1 MKLKNKKIGFGITGS
16 YCTFLPALQEIISLI
31 NEGAEVFPILSQ
43 AASSVDTRFGKAAD
57 WLEKLRVMTGREP
70 ITTIEAAEPIGPKNI
85 LDVLLIAPCTGN
97 TLAKFANGITDT
109 PVLMAAKAQLRN
121 IAHSKSAAHVI
132 AR

>member
-57 WLEKLRVMTGREP
+57 WLEKRRS
-70 ITTIEAAEPIGPKNI
+70 
-85 LDVLLIAPCTGN
+85 
-97 TLAKFANGITDT
+97 
-109 PVLMAAKAQLRN
+109 R
-121 IAHSKSAAHVI
+121 
-132 AR
+132 